1 MARKA
6 STAVA
11 KAAPDGAK
19 PIDIFRQRI
28 GLQRQNIQPLLP
40 AHLSFEKFQATL
52 IAAVVAKPDL
62 LDVDQRSLFK
72 ASVEAAELGLSL
84 NPALGEADILKNY
97 NTKIQCYEAQFRPRY
112 GGLMKLA
119 RQSGDVKSIEA
130 VNVHKND
137 AFEYEKGLE
146 PVLRHKPALGDRG
159 PKTHVYCVW
168 MLADGTKQF
177 EVMDRE
183 QVMAV
188 RARSSSK
195 NKGGEVVGP
204 WVTDEDE
211 MWRKTVVKRASKY
224 MPRSAN
230 AFSQAVAMDN
240 ARESGMEAWAENG
253 DVFVEAEDI
262 TAPQA
267 PAEKPVQDLEQK
279 VTAKKAEAAKDG
291 PPALEKVVPKSL
303 EDGTWDWVEWA
314 GRAAAAALACPADRR
329 EEWAKLH
336 AKALASAEF
345 AEPDAAEKVKKAMN
359 GEGYLG

>member
-11 KAAPDGAK
+11 KPAPNGAK
-19 PIDIFRQRI
+19 PIDVFRQRI
-28 GLQRQNIQPLLP
+28 GLQKNTIQPLLP

-97 NTKIQCYEAQFRPRY
+97 SNKTQGYEAQFRPRY

-137 AFEYEKGLE
+137 MFEYEKGLE

-183 QVMAV
+183 QVMAI
-188 RARSSSK
+188 RSRSSSK
-195 NKGGEVVGP
+195 NKQGEIVGP
-204 WVTDEDE
+204 WITDEDE

-240 ARESGMEAWAENG
+240 ARESGMEAWTENG
-253 DVFVEAEDI
+253 EVFVEAEDI

-267 PAEKPVQDLEQK
+267 PVEKPVQDLEQK
-279 VTAKKAEAAKDG
+279 VAGKRAAPAKDEA
-291 PPALEKVVPKSL
+291 PPLEKVVPKAL
-303 EDGTWDWVEWA
+303 DDGNWDWQEWA
-314 GRAAAAALACPADRR
+314 DRAAKAALACPADRR
-329 EEWAKLH
+329 EEWAALH
-336 AKALASAEF
+336 KKALDSASF

-359 GEGYLG
+359 GEVG